1 MSVLVLQIIRVQQ
14 CCQFPFVSREKEYE
28 RLGGWQGVCGRVA
41 RHLCSYHVRVWQC
54 RTVGEHKI
62 QTSKYKQS
70 ITKYKLQ
77 RNTNTCVLIMFGC
90 GSVAQSVG
98 ATKYW
103 IQTSKKKR
111 NKLCL
116 QVMVNWVELCIT
128 RCWAR
133 RPMATCFLS
142 ISAGIEIFLQTKLW
156 LILIYLK
163 LKQSNFSF

>member
-1 MSVLVLQIIRVQQ
+1 MNHSFKIQNIIRLLTTLVLFHFNQKLDILIEFHNRVFVGKKPCVPLSFPERRKMSVLVLQIIRVQQ
-14 CCQFPFVSREKEYE
+14 FCQFLFVSREKEYE

-98 ATKYW
+98 ATKY
-103 IQTSKKKR
+103 
-111 NKLCL
+111 
-116 QVMVNWVELCIT
+116 
-128 RCWAR
+128 
-133 RPMATCFLS
+133 
-142 ISAGIEIFLQTKLW
+142 
-156 LILIYLK
+156 
-163 LKQSNFSF
+163 